1 MYYIYGTKIFRK
13 IGAGAQRFFNKVSS
27 DAPRIL
33 GKISN
38 TLSDGGTI
46 LRKIENT
53 GRDILGNPLIEA
65 AAGAIMGPEA
75 PAAMIG
81 ANALLNNVGDV
92 GKLSNQ
98 ASNLTNQKTYTGST
112 NSVSQDILQ
121 RTKNLQGN
129 ASMVNQ
135 NVKNNFV

>member
-1 MYYIYGTKIFRK
+1 MAQRFFRK

-53 GRDILGNPLIEA
+53 GRDILGNPLVE
-65 AAGAIMGPEA
+65 AGASMVLGPEA
-75 PAAMIG
+75 GASMAG
-81 ANALLNNVGDV
+81 ANALLSNIGDV

-98 ASNLTNQKTYTGST
+98 ASNLTNQKSYAGGT
-112 NSVSQDILQ
+112 NAVSQDILQ
-121 RTKNLQGN
+121 RAKNLQGN

>member
-1 MYYIYGTKIFRK
+1 MAQRFFRK
-13 IGAGAQRFFNKVSS
+13 IGQGAQRFFGKVAS

-53 GRDILGNPLIEA
+53 GRDILGNPLVEGLA
-65 AAGAIMGPEA
+65 SAVLGPEA
-75 PAAMIG
+75 GASMAG
-81 ANALLNNVGDV
+81 ANALLSNIGDV
-92 GKLSNQ
+92 SKLSNQ

-121 RTKNLQGN
+121 RAKNLQGN

>member
-1 MYYIYGTKIFRK
+1 M
-13 IGAGAQRFFNKVSS
+13 AQRFFRKKGQGAQRLFGKVAS
-27 DAPRIL
+27 DAPKIL

-53 GRDILGNPLIEA
+53 GKDILGNPLIEA
-65 AAGAIMGPEA
+65 DASMVLGPEA
-75 PAAMIG
+75 GASMAG
-81 ANALLNNVGDV
+81 ANALLNNIGDV
-92 GKLSNQ
+92 SKLSNQ
-98 ASNLTNQKTYTGST
+98 ASNLTNQKSYSGST

-121 RTKNLQGN
+121 RAKNLQGN
-129 ASMVNQ
+129 ANMVNQ

>member
-1 MYYIYGTKIFRK
+1 MTSRFFNKLK
-13 IGAGAQRFFNKVSS
+13 SGAQRFFGKVAS

-38 TLSDGGTI
+38 TLSDGGTV

-53 GRDILGNPLIEA
+53 GKDILGNPLIEA
-65 AAGAIMGPEA
+65 GASMVLGPEA
-75 PAAMIG
+75 GASMAG
-81 ANALLNNVGDV
+81 ANALLNNIGDV

-98 ASNLTNQKTYTGST
+98 ASNLTNAKSYSGGT
-112 NSVSQDILQ
+112 NAVSQDILQ
-121 RTKNLQGN
+121 RAKNLQGN

>member
-1 MYYIYGTKIFRK
+1 MAARFFRK
-13 IGAGAQRFFNKVSS
+13 LGQGAQTFFKKVKS

-53 GRDILGNPLIEA
+53 GRDVLSNPLIEA
-65 AAGAIMGPEA
+65 GASMVLGPEA
-75 PAAMIG
+75 G
-81 ANALLNNVGDV
+81 ASMAGASALLDNVGKA
-92 GKLSNQ
+92 GQLSKQ
-98 ASNLTNQKTYTGST
+98 ASNVTNASTYSGST

-121 RTKNLQGN
+121 RSKNLGN
-129 ASMVNQ
+129 NAQ
-135 NVKNNFV
+135 ALKTQFV

>member
-1 MYYIYGTKIFRK
+1 MAQRFFRK
-13 IGAGAQRFFNKVSS
+13 IGAGAQRFFGKVAS

-53 GRDILGNPLIEA
+53 GKDILGNPLIEA
-65 AAGAIMGPEA
+65 GASMVLGPEA
-75 PAAMIG
+75 GASMAAG
-81 ANALLNNVGDV
+81 NALLNNIGDV
-92 GKLSNQ
+92 SKLSNQ
-98 ASNLTNQKTYTGST
+98 ASNLTNAKTYAGGT
-112 NSVSQDILQ
+112 NQVSQDILQ
-121 RTKNLQGN
+121 RAKNLQGN

>member
-1 MYYIYGTKIFRK
+1 MANRFFNKIK
-13 IGAGAQRFFNKVSS
+13 SGAQRFFNKVSS

-53 GRDILGNPLIEA
+53 GKDILGNPLIEGLASA
-65 AAGAIMGPEA
+65 ALGPEA
-75 PAAMIG
+75 GASMAG
-81 ANALLNNVGDV
+81 ANALLNNIGDV
-92 GKLSNQ
+92 SKLSNQ
-98 ASNLTNQKTYTGST
+98 ASNLTNAKSYSGAT

-121 RTKNLQGN
+121 RAKNLQGN